1 MQVSSLKKGSLVKPS
16 FLQVKSDA
24 QSTWVIGESLRGI
37 MCGDSE
43 LSESA
48 VVHVWFSVPL
58 PSTSTWSMLPWWLH
72 RLPFRREPILM

>member
-48 VVHVWFSVPL
+48 VVLDLVLSAFALNVDLVHVALGASLFA
-58 PSTSTWSMLPWWLH
+58 
-72 RLPFRREPILM
+72 I

>member
-24 QSTWVIGESLRGI
+24 QSTRVIGESLRGI

-48 VVHVWFSVPL
+48 VVLDLVLSAFALNVDLVHVALGASLFA
-58 PSTSTWSMLPWWLH
+58 
-72 RLPFRREPILM
+72 I